1 MSTFLSA
8 MMAAATGVA
17 FTLFGTLVTGAEET
31 AGAAVVVAAAAG
43 SGFGARPAG
52 LVALSSMSA
61 KIAPIKILSPSVALW
76 CKVPACS
83 AFTSKVA
90 FSLSNSAMTSSRST

>member
-17 FTLFGTLVTGAEET
+17 FTLFGILVTGAEET
-31 AGAAVVVAAAAG
+31 AGAAVVGAAAG

-52 LVALSSMSA
+52 LVAFSSMSA